1 MAKKNFAA
9 GMTKT
14 GVLNNMGGEK
24 LKEMQAKTEYNFQ
37 YIPKEKIISNP
48 KNEKYSQDGIDVSW
62 LWDVDFD
69 RFQDAGIH
77 SITVS
82 GIRCRDMQLR
92 LKYVDIP
99 SILEPDIE
107 KAIQDR
113 IKDGVKNLY
122 VLVNYTGLYKTHN
135 ILKKLEGEQK

>member
-48 KNEKYSQDGIDVSW
+48 KMK
-62 LWDVDFD
+62 
-69 RFQDAGIH
+69 
-77 SITVS
+77 
-82 GIRCRDMQLR
+82 
-92 LKYVDIP
+92 
-99 SILEPDIE
+99 
-107 KAIQDR
+107 IQPGR
-113 IKDGVKNLY
+113 Y
-122 VLVNYTGLYKTHN
+122 
-135 ILKKLEGEQK
+135 

>member
-48 KNEKYSQDGIDVSW
+48 KNEKY
-62 LWDVDFD
+62 F
-69 RFQDAGIH
+69 
-77 SITVS
+77 
-82 GIRCRDMQLR
+82 
-92 LKYVDIP
+92 
-99 SILEPDIE
+99 
-107 KAIQDR
+107 
-113 IKDGVKNLY
+113 N
-122 VLVNYTGLYKTHN
+122 
-135 ILKKLEGEQK
+135 